1 MPWVEV
7 FAVFIVAHLAGDFLL
22 QTDWRATSAAA

>member
-22 QTDWRATSAAA
+22 QTDWQAPNAAA